1 MPINTNLWRAQKV
14 TFGIMIA
21 KLCVMNTWSSITKV
35 KFQNLNSSSP
45 IMLSSLELKKYC
57 HSKFCQIKY
66 QLEAYNTLHSYDLIC
81 VSETWLD
88 STTSTDSNDL
98 FLKSYNLHR
107 VDDPDIVKK
116 EGFVFIK
123 KKPQPFSFYKQS

>member
-1 MPINTNLWRAQKV
+1 
-14 TFGIMIA
+14 
-21 KLCVMNTWSSITKV
+21 
-35 KFQNLNSSSP
+35 
-45 IMLSSLELKKYC
+45 MLSSLELKKYC

-107 VDDPDIVKK
+107 VDDPDFVKK